1 MTSYAEA
8 SSTRQL
14 VGKQR
19 KKRQVA
25 KKRLCATLTK
35 GHVRITGSSIPS
47 DRLILTWFSQ
57 NAIVSDVNEKSDMA
71 RVSVERG

>member
-1 MTSYAEA
+1 MLKPLQ
-8 SSTRQL
+8 RVQL
-14 VGKQR
+14 VRKQR

-47 DRLILTWFSQ
+47 DRLILTGFCQ
-57 NAIVSDVNEKSDMA
+57 KTLLT
-71 RVSVERG
+71 